1 MKMGVLLVKMT
12 DACLGF
18 LKASQGLSS
27 QTQRGEG
34 EGTHGIW
41 RSQQVGG
48 NQLRMLRDRGG
59 SCDCMTPPVTEAP

>member
-1 MKMGVLLVKMT
+1 MLVLLVKMT

-18 LKASQGLSS
+18 LNASQGLPS

-34 EGTHGIW
+34 EGTHRIW

-48 NQLRMLRDRGG
+48 NQLRVLRDGGG
-59 SCDCMTPPVTEAP
+59 SCACMTPPVTEAP